1 MPPLTFAEIAF
12 PGFDPVVLALGP
24 LELRWYGLGYL
35 AGFVIAGWALDR
47 QSRDGFLPF
56 TKGQVSDLI
65 GWLVLGVIVGGRL
78 GYALFYEPAMLLHPL
93 DLVRI
98 WTGGLSFHGGLAGVV
113 IASLVF
119 ARRHRVPWPRLADG
133 LALAAP
139 FGIFLVRCANFVN
152 GELYGRVASASLPWA
167 MRFPTDPAAFRASP
181 ELAAGGAFHWHDAF
195 VRLRASGAWDQIA
208 AQVPLRHP
216 SQLYE
221 ALLEG
226 ALLAALLWHLYVRH
240 VRPAL
245 AGSGGGA
252 LGRRLARPGGLGGV
266 FLLWYAL
273 ARFLVEFTRQPD
285 AQFTGPGDV
294 VGTVLGPLSMGQVL
308 SLAVALGGVALLV
321 LGPRS
326 GAPAEAG
333 GARW

>member
-1 MPPLTFAEIAF
+1 MPPLTFAEIPF
-12 PGFDPVVLALGP
+12 PGFDPVALSLGP
-24 LELRWYGLGYL
+24 LQVRWYGLGYL
-35 AGFVIAGWALDR
+35 AGFVLAGWALDR
-47 QSRDGFLPF
+47 QVKDGFLPL
-56 TKGQVSDLI
+56 TKGAVSDLI
-65 GWLVLGVIVGGRL
+65 GWLVVGVIAGGRL
-78 GYALFYEPAMLLHPL
+78 GYALFYEPQMLLHPL
-93 DLVRI
+93 DLLRI

-113 IASLVF
+113 VASMLF

-152 GELYGRVASASLPWA
+152 GELYGRVASAGLPWA
-167 MRFPTDPAAFRASP
+167 MRFPTDPAAFQASP
-181 ELAAGGAFHWHDAF
+181 ELAAGGAFRWHDAF
-195 VRLRASGAWDQIA
+195 VSLRSSGAWEAIA

-226 ALLAALLWHLYVRH
+226 ALLAAVLWHLYVRL

-245 AGSGGGA
+245 KGTGGGRVGA
-252 LGRRLARPGGLGGV
+252 RLSRPGGLGAV
-266 FLLWYAL
+266 FLLGYAL
-273 ARFLVEFTRQPD
+273 ARFAIEFTRQPD
-285 AQFTGPGDV
+285 VQFTGPGDV

-308 SLAVALGGVALLV
+308 SLAVVAGAFALYL

-326 GAPAEAG
+326 AG
-333 GARW
+333 GARAPGARL